1 MTDPGRERM
10 SAIMKSMA
18 LTALVDVTLAVDEH
32 APCMD
37 AECTVPG
44 CCGTGAGA

>member
-1 MTDPGRERM
+1 MYLHAFARH
-10 SAIMKSMA
+10 AALAAA

-32 APCMD
+32 APCVD

-44 CCGTGAGA
+44 CCGAGADA